1 MQTDTQRAKF
11 LESISQG
18 NTVCEAVK
26 AADLSRATV
35 YRWKEEDPDFAQAW
49 YDAREDYVDSL
60 ETMAKKRAGVSTAM
74 LIFLLKSYRPQVF
87 GDGKTRDTRP
97 ASAEELATRARLEA
111 EENETR
117 AGRELEEIEARARQD
132 MEKQTAELKG
142 KAAAGDLLA
151 QVMLKDRGVSF

>member
-18 NTVCEAVK
+18 NSVCEAVK
-26 AADLSRATV
+26 AAGLSRATV
-35 YRWKEEDPDFAQAW
+35 YRWRDEDPDFSQAW

-60 ETMAKKRAGVSTAM
+60 ETMAKKRAAVSTAM

-87 GDGKTRDTRP
+87 GDGKIRDTRP
-97 ASAEELATRARLEA
+97 ASTEELATRARLEA

-117 AGRELEEIEARARQD
+117 ARRELEEIEARARRD
-132 MEKQTAELKG
+132 MEKQRAELKG

-151 QVMLKDRGVSF
+151 QVMLSDRAGH

>member
-26 AADLSRATV
+26 AAGVSRATV
-35 YRWKEEDPDFAQAW
+35 YRWRDEDPDFSQAW
-49 YDAREDYVDSL
+49 YDAHEDYVDSL
-60 ETMAKKRAGVSTAM
+60 ETMAKKRASVSTAM

-117 AGRELEEIEARARQD
+117 AGRELEEIEARARRD
-132 MEKQTAELKG
+132 MEKQRAELRG

-151 QVMLKDRGVSF
+151 QVILSDGAVH

>member
-1 MQTDTQRAKF
+1 MQTDTQRANF
-11 LESISQG
+11 LEAIAQG

-26 AADLSRATV
+26 TAGLSRATV
-35 YRWKEEDPDFAQAW
+35 YRWKDEEPDFAQAW
-49 YDAREDYVDSL
+49 YDAREDYIDSL
-60 ETMAKKRAGVSTAM
+60 ETMAKKRAAVSTAM

-111 EENETR
+111 VENETR
-117 AGRELEEIEARARQD
+117 AGRELEEIEARARRD
-132 MEKQTAELKG
+132 MEKQRAELKG

-151 QVMLKDRGVSF
+151 QVMLADRAGH

>member
-18 NTVCEAVK
+18 NTVCDAVK
-26 AADLSRATV
+26 AAGVSRATV
-35 YRWKEEDPDFAQAW
+35 YRWRDEDPDFSQAW

-60 ETMAKKRAGVSTAM
+60 ETMAKKRAAVSTAM

-97 ASAEELATRARLEA
+97 ASAEELATRA
-111 EENETR
+111 
-117 AGRELEEIEARARQD
+117 GRELEEIEARARRD
-132 MEKQTAELKG
+132 MEKQRAELKG

-151 QVMLKDRGVSF
+151 QVMLADRAGH